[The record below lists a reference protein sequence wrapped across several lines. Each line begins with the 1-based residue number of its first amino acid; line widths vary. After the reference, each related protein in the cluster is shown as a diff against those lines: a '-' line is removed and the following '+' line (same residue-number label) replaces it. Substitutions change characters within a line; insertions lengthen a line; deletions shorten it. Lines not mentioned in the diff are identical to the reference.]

1 MVTVTQSGYSKVTAR
16 RRTIGCPRAQT
27 PGQGP
32 ELGHCSGVS
41 RWVRYGSSLERYY
54 GVSLLLPP
62 TMSGPSPSAPFGE
75 KLYEGKAKIIYATD
89 DPAVLL
95 TYFKDDATAFNA
107 QKRGQI
113 VDKGPINCAIST
125 YLFRQLEAAGIA
137 THWLETTGDRTMR
150 VKALQIIPLE
160 VVVRNL
166 AAGSLCKQTGLPLG
180 QRLDPPLVEFYY
192 KNDDLGDPLLTG
204 DRIRAMAI
212 ASEEQIATLR
222 RLALNIN
229 QILTDFFTGC
239 AITLVDFK
247 LEFGLDA
254 HQQILL
260 GDEIS
265 PDTCRLWDQSTDDET
280 QRVLDKDRFRQDLGQ
295 VEAAYQRVL
304 EKVAAQS
311 TKN

>member
-1 MVTVTQSGYSKVTAR
+1 MAPAPSTSQS
-16 RRTIGCPRAQT
+16 
-27 PGQGP
+27 
-32 ELGHCSGVS
+32 
-41 RWVRYGSSLERYY
+41 
-54 GVSLLLPP
+54 
-62 TMSGPSPSAPFGE
+62 FGK

-107 QKRGQI
+107 QKKGQI
-113 VDKGPINCAIST
+113 VDKGKINCAIST
-125 YLFRQLEAAGIA
+125 YLFQRLTAAGLE
-137 THWLETTGDRTMR
+137 THWLETTGDRTML
-150 VKALQIIPLE
+150 VKALDIIPLE

-180 QRLDPPLVEFYY
+180 QRLEPSLVEFYY
-192 KNDDLGDPLLTG
+192 KNDALGDPLLTG
-204 DRIRAMAI
+204 DRIRALAL
-212 ASEEQIATLR
+212 ASEEQIDTLR

-229 QILTDFFTGC
+229 QVLTDFFMGC

-247 LEFGLDA
+247 LEFGIDT
-254 HQQILL
+254 QGQILL

-265 PDTCRLWDQSTDDET
+265 PDTCRLWDQATDDEAG
-280 QRVLDKDRFRQDLGQ
+280 RVLDKDRFRQDLGQ

-304 EKVAAQS
+304 DKVVAQS